1 MSESTHRGQAP
12 ALFLAFL
19 AGAVSGAVVALLTA
33 PRSGRETRDR
43 LRQMAQDATGRAGRV
58 PSGLHDAYARAAR
71 AAQQA
76 FLESFEAQS
85 HETSVPPGA
94 GRH

>member
-1 MSESTHRGQAP
+1 MNESTHRSQAP
-12 ALFLAFL
+12 GLILAFL

-43 LRQMAQDATGRAGRV
+43 LRQVAEDAVGETARV
-58 PSGLHDAYARAAR
+58 PSRLNDAYARAAR

-76 FLESFEAQS
+76 FLESFEAQT
-85 HETSVPPGA
+85 HEASVPPGP